1 MKTKSKPPKILTI
14 CAILLLSAA
23 IFSALFPDQDTGSD
37 NVPTRLPGYNIEL
50 PDYIKQDFIPVNP
63 YSRPGR
69 WLERVNNIVIHYV
82 GNPGSSAKGNRN
94 YFASLAN
101 QRENNLNHTYASSHF
116 IIGLNGEII
125 QCIPLTEIS
134 YASNH
139 RNSDTISIEV
149 CHPDKSGEF
158 SNITYQ
164 SLIKLSSWLCNEFD
178 LNPEADLIRHYDVT
192 GKICP
197 KYYVENPEA
206 WENLKSDVAAYQ
218 N

>member
-1 MKTKSKPPKILTI
+1 M
-14 CAILLLSAA
+14 
-23 IFSALFPDQDTGSD
+23 
-37 NVPTRLPGYNIEL
+37 
-50 PDYIKQDFIPVNP
+50 NP

-101 QRENNLNHTYASSHF
+101 QRENNANHTYASSHF

-164 SLIKLSSWLCNEFD
+164 SLIKLSSWLCVQFN

-206 WENLKSDVAAYQ
+206 WENLKRDVAAYQ